1 MCPPIIAAVA
11 AAAPATQAA
20 LALGAV
26 STGLQI
32 RGQQIQAKT
41 QRRVQANA
49 SKVERQRYLNEV
61 SSLRTQQAQEQV
73 ALAQKLQA
81 NKRKAME
88 AQSTATVSAGEAG
101 VAGLSVDALR
111 NDLAAKEARYNN
123 SVSTQA
129 QMLDVR
135 RNLALRDAGLGF
147 TNNMLRINRPIQE
160 VDYAGALM
168 SGAKTGLST
177 YSVLKDAG
185 VGRNKTPSKA
195 IPIDYDMDFSFL
207 D

>member
-1 MCPPIIAAVA
+1 MCPPAVIAA
-11 AAAPATQAA
+11 
-20 LALGAV
+20 ALGTV
-26 STGLQI
+26 SAGLQI

-61 SSLRTQQAQEQV
+61 SSLRTQQGQEQI

-88 AQSTATVSAGEAG
+88 AQATATVSAGEAG

-147 TNNMLRINRPIQE
+147 TNNMLRINRPIAE

-168 SGAKTGLST
+168 SGAQTGLST
-177 YSVLKDAG
+177 YSVLNDAG
-185 VGRNKTPSKA
+185 VGRAKAPSKA

>member
-1 MCPPIIAAVA
+1 MCPPLLAALGSAVTGGSVAATTAAGAVNGAAVA
-11 AAAPATQAA
+11 IGASTS
-20 LALGAV
+20 LGIA

-88 AQSTATVSAGEAG
+88 AQATATVSAGEAG
-101 VAGLSVDALR
+101 VAGLSVDALK
-111 NDLAAKEARYNN
+111 NDLAAREARYNN
-123 SVSTQA
+123 SLNTQA

-168 SGAKTGLST
+168 SGAQTGLST
-177 YSVLKDAG
+177 YQTLK
-185 VGRNKTPSKA
+185 
-195 IPIDYDMDFSFL
+195 
-207 D
+207 

>member
-61 SSLRTQQAQEQV
+61 SSLRTQQSQEQV

-88 AQSTATVSAGEAG
+88 AQSTAAVSAGEAG

-147 TNNMLRINRPIQE
+147 TNNMLRINRPIEE
-160 VDYAGALM
+160 VDYAGALVGGVQ
-168 SGAKTGLST
+168 SGLST
-177 YSVLKDAG
+177 YSTLKQ
-185 VGRNKTPSKA
+185 
-195 IPIDYDMDFSFL
+195 
-207 D
+207 

>member
-61 SSLRTQQAQEQV
+61 SSLRTQQSQEQV

-88 AQSTATVSAGEAG
+88 AQSTAAVF
-101 VAGLSVDALR
+101 
-111 NDLAAKEARYNN
+111 
-123 SVSTQA
+123 
-129 QMLDVR
+129 R
-135 RNLALRDAGLGF
+135 R
-147 TNNMLRINRPIQE
+147 
-160 VDYAGALM
+160 
-168 SGAKTGLST
+168 
-177 YSVLKDAG
+177 
-185 VGRNKTPSKA
+185 
-195 IPIDYDMDFSFL
+195 
-207 D
+207 